1 MTNYILYGLYG
12 ELGLFILS
20 WALNIIIE
28 ILFFKN
34 NKHFYIGFSKLN
46 AKQYFVENSIRVNS
60 LVFQIFEKL
69 FKKFRNIF
77 ISIIAVFSSLLFV
90 CLAYDIVITIKF
102 WPFIKNDLL
111 DYLIMNGF
119 IYVGFISLAPIYYM
133 PSLLRKLSNSKLV
146 LKNWKEINN
155 NFQEKTLDIENVAEY
170 EKFKNLILYKEVI
183 FEYSYE
189 KNNIKQ
195 TFVKWFIQNKRP
207 FLDNGNIDKNKIIE
221 FLICDYQNTKL
232 DYVSYPFSF
241 YLKLIKEFS

>member
-1 MTNYILYGLYG
+1 MTNYILYSALGIFILN
-12 ELGLFILS
+12 LGLNS
-20 WALNIIIE
+20 IIE
-28 ILFFKN
+28 ILFFINYKY
-34 NKHFYIGFSKLN
+34 FYIGFSKLN

-77 ISIIAVFSSLLFV
+77 ISIIVVFSSLLFV
-90 CLAYDIVITIKF
+90 CFAYAIVITIKF
-102 WPFIKNDLL
+102 WPIIKDNLL
-111 DYLIMNGF
+111 DYLLMYGLIFVDF
-119 IYVGFISLAPIYYM
+119 IFFAPIYYM
-133 PSLLRKLSNSKLV
+133 PSLLKKWSNSKLV

-155 NFQEKTLDIENVAEY
+155 NFQEKTLEIENVAEY

-241 YLKLIKEFS
+241 YLKLIKEF

>member
-1 MTNYILYGLYG
+1 
-12 ELGLFILS
+12 
-20 WALNIIIE
+20 
-28 ILFFKN
+28 
-34 NKHFYIGFSKLN
+34 
-46 AKQYFVENSIRVNS
+46 
-60 LVFQIFEKL
+60 
-69 FKKFRNIF
+69 
-77 ISIIAVFSSLLFV
+77 
-90 CLAYDIVITIKF
+90 
-102 WPFIKNDLL
+102 
-111 DYLIMNGF
+111 MNGF
-119 IYVGFISLAPIYYM
+119 IYVGFISFVPIYYM
-133 PSLLRKLSNSKLV
+133 PSLLRKLSNSKLI

-155 NFQEKTLDIENVAEY
+155 NFQEKDLEIENVAEY

>member
-1 MTNYILYGLYG
+1 MTNYILYSALGIFILN
-12 ELGLFILS
+12 LGLNS
-20 WALNIIIE
+20 IIE
-28 ILFFKN
+28 ILFFINYKY
-34 NKHFYIGFSKLN
+34 FYIGFSKLN

-77 ISIIAVFSSLLFV
+77 ISIIVVFSSLLFV
-90 CLAYDIVITIKF
+90 FFAYAIVITIKF
-102 WPFIKNDLL
+102 WPIIKDNLL
-111 DYLIMNGF
+111 DYLLMYGLIFVDF
-119 IYVGFISLAPIYYM
+119 IFFAPIYYM
-133 PSLLRKLSNSKLV
+133 PSLLKKWSNSKLV

-155 NFQEKTLDIENVAEY
+155 NFQEKTLEIENVAEY

-232 DYVSYPFSF
+232 DYVFYPFSF
-241 YLKLIKEFS
+241 YLKLIKEF

>member
-1 MTNYILYGLYG
+1 MTNYILYSA
-12 ELGLFILS
+12 LGIFILNLGS
-20 WALNIIIE
+20 NSIIQ
-28 ILFFKN
+28 ILFFINYKY
-34 NKHFYIGFSKLN
+34 FYIGFSKLN

-77 ISIIAVFSSLLFV
+77 ISIIAVFSSFSFMF
-90 CLAYDIVITIKF
+90 LAYAIVITIKF
-102 WPFIKNDLL
+102 WPIIKNDLFDSL
-111 DYLIMNGF
+111 LMYGLIF
-119 IYVGFISLAPIYYM
+119 VDFISFTPIYYM
-133 PSLLRKLSNSKLV
+133 PSLLRKWSNSKLV

-155 NFQEKTLDIENVAEY
+155 NFQEKDLEIENFAEY

-183 FEYSYE
+183 LEYSYE

-207 FLDNGNIDKNKIIE
+207 FLVNGNIDKNKIIE

>member
-1 MTNYILYGLYG
+1 MTNYILYSA
-12 ELGLFILS
+12 LGIFILNS
-20 WALNIIIE
+20 ALNIIIE
-28 ILFFKN
+28 ILFFIN
-34 NKHFYIGFSKLN
+34 HKHFYIGFSKLN

-77 ISIIAVFSSLLFV
+77 ISIIAVFLSFSFIF
-90 CLAYDIVITIKF
+90 LAYAIVITIKF
-102 WPFIKNDLL
+102 WPIIKNDLFNSL
-111 DYLIMNGF
+111 LMYGLIF
-119 IYVGFISLAPIYYM
+119 VDFISFAPIYYM
-133 PSLLRKLSNSKLV
+133 PSLLKKWSNSKLV

-155 NFQEKTLDIENVAEY
+155 NFQEKDLEIENVAEY

-195 TFVKWFIQNKRP
+195 TFVKWFMQNKRP

>member
-1 MTNYILYGLYG
+1 MTNYILYSALGIFILN
-12 ELGLFILS
+12 LGLNS
-20 WALNIIIE
+20 IIE
-28 ILFFKN
+28 ILFFINYKY
-34 NKHFYIGFSKLN
+34 FYIGFSKLN

-77 ISIIAVFSSLLFV
+77 ISIIVVFSSLLFV
-90 CLAYDIVITIKF
+90 CFAYAIVITIKF
-102 WPFIKNDLL
+102 WPIIKNNLL
-111 DYLIMNGF
+111 DYLLMYGLIFVDF
-119 IYVGFISLAPIYYM
+119 IFFAPIYYM
-133 PSLLRKLSNSKLV
+133 PSLLRKWSNSKLI

-155 NFQEKTLDIENVAEY
+155 NFQEKDLEIENVAEY

-195 TFVKWFIQNKRP
+195 TFVKWFMQNKRP

>member
-1 MTNYILYGLYG
+1 MYGL
-12 ELGLFILS
+12 I
-20 WALNIIIE
+20 
-28 ILFFKN
+28 
-34 NKHFYIGFSKLN
+34 
-46 AKQYFVENSIRVNS
+46 FVD
-60 LVFQIFEKL
+60 
-69 FKKFRNIF
+69 F
-77 ISIIAVFSSLLFV
+77 ISF
-90 CLAYDIVITIKF
+90 
-102 WPFIKNDLL
+102 
-111 DYLIMNGF
+111 
-119 IYVGFISLAPIYYM
+119 APIYYM
-133 PSLLRKLSNSKLV
+133 PSLLRKWSNSKLV

-155 NFQEKTLDIENVAEY
+155 NFQEKTLEIENVAEY

>member
-1 MTNYILYGLYG
+1 MTNYILYSA
-12 ELGLFILS
+12 LGIFILNS
-20 WALNIIIE
+20 SLNIIIE
-28 ILFFKN
+28 ILFFINHKY
-34 NKHFYIGFSKLN
+34 FYIGFSKLN

-77 ISIIAVFSSLLFV
+77 ISIIIVFSFFSFMF
-90 CLAYDIVITIKF
+90 LAYAIVITIKF
-102 WPFIKNDLL
+102 WPIIKNDLFDSL
-111 DYLIMNGF
+111 LMYGLVFFD
-119 IYVGFISLAPIYYM
+119 FISFVPIYYM
-133 PSLLRKLSNSKLV
+133 PSLLRKWSNSKLV

-155 NFQEKTLDIENVAEY
+155 NFQEKALEIENVAEY

-195 TFVKWFIQNKRP
+195 TFVKWFMQNKRP

-241 YLKLIKEFS
+241 YLKLVKEFS

>member
-1 MTNYILYGLYG
+1 MTNYILYLFGA
-12 ELGLFILS
+12 LGLFIFDA
-20 WALNIIIE
+20 ALNLIIR
-28 ILFFKN
+28 ILFFI
-34 NKHFYIGFSKLN
+34 NKKYFYIGFSKLN
-46 AKQYFVENSIRVNS
+46 AKKYFVENSIKANS

-77 ISIIAVFSSLLFV
+77 ISIITVFSSLLFMY
-90 CLAYDIVITIKF
+90 LAYDIVITIKF
-102 WPFIKNDLL
+102 LPIIKNDLL
-111 DYLIMNGF
+111 DYLLMNGLF
-119 IYVGFISLAPIYYM
+119 FVGFISFAPIYYM
-133 PSLLRKLSNSKLV
+133 PSLLRKLSNSKLI

-155 NFQEKTLDIENVAEY
+155 NFQEKDLEIENVAEY

-195 TFVKWFIQNKRP
+195 TFVKWFMQNKRP

-221 FLICDYQNTKL
+221 FLICDYQNTRL

>member
-1 MTNYILYGLYG
+1 MTNYILYSALGIFILN
-12 ELGLFILS
+12 LGLNS
-20 WALNIIIE
+20 IIE
-28 ILFFKN
+28 ILFFINYKY
-34 NKHFYIGFSKLN
+34 FYIGFSKLN

-77 ISIIAVFSSLLFV
+77 ISIIVVFSYLLFV
-90 CLAYDIVITIKF
+90 FFAYTIVITIKF
-102 WPFIKNDLL
+102 WPIIKDNLL
-111 DYLIMNGF
+111 DYLLMYGLIFVDF
-119 IYVGFISLAPIYYM
+119 IFFAPIYYM
-133 PSLLRKLSNSKLV
+133 PSLLKKWSNSKLV

-155 NFQEKTLDIENVAEY
+155 NFQEKTLEIENVAEY

-241 YLKLIKEFS
+241 YLKLIKEF